1 MSHIY
6 TKCIQSGYT
15 PKNGESR
22 ILPIVQSTTYKYES
36 SDQMGRLFDLEE
48 SGYFYTRLANPT
60 NDLLRQKS
68 ATLKAV

>member
-22 ILPIVQSTTYKYES
+22 ILPIVQPGGLLS
-36 SDQMGRLFDLEE
+36 MGSHRVRHD
-48 SGYFYTRLANPT
+48 
-60 NDLLRQKS
+60 
-68 ATLKAV
+68 